1 MRAAVLEARDLTKE
15 YPAGRG
21 RTVRA
26 VRGVSVSVGLGETLG
41 VAGESGCGKSTL
53 ARLLVGL
60 EEPTSG
66 SVSLLGQPLGGTER
80 LSLARRAQ
88 LVFQDPFSSLN
99 PRLTVAAALGEV
111 LAVHGLAGGAGTGAS
126 RVGGARR
133 TRSRWR
139 ETLAGGRSE
148 RLARVDRLL
157 ELVALGPRFA
167 DRYPHELSGGQA
179 QRVAIARA
187 LAVEPKLLVL
197 DEPTSALDVSVR
209 AEIINLLMR
218 LQEELS
224 LSYVFISHDL
234 SMVRHISDRVCVMYL
249 GKVVEQGSWDNVLNA
264 PLHPYTKAL
273 ADAVPVPDPELA
285 PQRATFARSAP
296 NMPASSEGPE
306 PPANTRTFLE
316 AALAAGRRQPQ
327 SGAAVPAG
335 EVAPATV
342 AVEPAGGCPYHPRC
356 PLADEV
362 CRSVPPELTELVP
375 GHLVACHVAVRA
387 AGGARSGEAGLPAI
401 ERTPSGRAGH
411 QHRT

>member
-21 RTVRA
+21 RSVRA
-26 VRGVSVSVGLGETLG
+26 VRGVSMSVGEGETLG

-66 SVSLLGQPLGGTER
+66 SISLLGQPLGGTER

-111 LAVHGLAGGAGTGAS
+111 LALHGLAGGAGAG
-126 RVGGARR
+126 RVGGAGSA
-133 TRSRWR
+133 RSRWR
-139 ETLAGGRSE
+139 ETITGRRSE
-148 RLARVDRLL
+148 RRAQVDRLL
-157 ELVALGPRFA
+157 ELVALGARFA

-234 SMVRHISDRVCVMYL
+234 SIVRHISDRVCVMYL
-249 GKVVEQGSWDNVLNA
+249 GKVVEQGSWDDVLNA

-273 ADAVPVPDPELA
+273 ADAVPVPDPERA
-285 PQRATFARSAP
+285 PQRATFARLAP
-296 NMPASSEGPE
+296 TPPASAEGSEK
-306 PPANTRTFLE
+306 PANMRTLLE
-316 AALAAGRRQPQ
+316 AALAASRRQPLP
-327 SGAAVPAG
+327 GALPAA

-342 AVEPAGGCPYHPRC
+342 AAEPAGGCPYQARC
-356 PLADEV
+356 RLAEEI
-362 CRSVPPELTELVP
+362 CRSALPELAELVA
-375 GHLVACHVAVRA
+375 GHLVACHVAARP
-387 AGGARSGEAGLPAI
+387 AGVAQSGEAGLPAI
-401 ERTPSGRAGH
+401 ERGPSGRVGR